1 MLTPTDEEIDFKELR
16 IEMLEEGLEDATEYI
31 RELEL
36 RVRMLEDK
44 LSNLGNKPTT
54 NQRDEEEYGG
64 ARADSRSELLTT
76 HVWPRS
82 RMLLSIVSRM
92 YKESTIN
99 QDQRTKLKD
108 LIIDEDMKLIQCL
121 QTYEMDGDRRQLYS
135 RFKELASEVED

>member
-1 MLTPTDEEIDFKELR
+1 MCSPIKILLTPTDEEIDFKELR

-44 LSNLGNKPTT
+44 LSNLGNKPADTEKY
-54 NQRDEEEYGG
+54 DEGYGG
-64 ARADSRSELLTT
+64 RADSRSELLTT

-121 QTYEMDGDRRQLYS
+121 QTYEMDGDRR
-135 RFKELASEVED
+135 